1 MSRDIFAD
9 AARRHAH
16 ALPGHVLLAAELCY
30 IPTSLLAVDVLA
42 EEAEEIDA
50 AQKYALAAMLNGI
63 DTVEDLELFMGLT
76 PEDTALTVASLL
88 RSEFVDYRPPA
99 PGSPRVLSMLPN
111 GLEAA
116 RDAHVRRPKATT
128 IQVSYDRLT
137 RVVTNWR
144 KNKLIRAGVA
154 KKSRAIL
161 LPQQSAVDIEES
173 DLSITSITSAIDGYT
188 RSGFKVLGVI
198 GVTESRSFF
207 RDAILLVYRDID
219 SSSVRLGIE
228 LDGQWSETHL
238 AALDRIDAVSKL
250 GISSA
255 SEISYEQ
262 ADDSGPRLN
271 RDEVI
276 AIQAALS
283 DNENT
288 EPDATK
294 DQLDRAAIRW
304 LSMADHPAWLDDAL
318 SGPKRRLLIISPW
331 ITSSVVDRQFVGR
344 LENLA
349 RSADVTIFWGF
360 GDNTKSDE
368 RALRSLYDAANRST
382 RLAIVKVNDTH
393 AKVLV
398 SDTYYVKTSFNWL
411 SFRGDAS
418 RKYRQEEGDLV
429 NDQVLADRAY
439 DRYMQENCAFALEV
453 VGNLPPKYRPN
464 VDFSEPATSPVT
476 SPESSYRAEA
486 IPQPSQSEKKK
497 AALELL
503 TVGAVVSGT
512 IKNVTNFGAFVDL
525 GDIDGLIHISQLANR
540 RIDHP
545 SDIVDVGDSVTVLV
559 QAIDRERERVS
570 LSLKA
575 VPQ

>member
-1 MSRDIFAD
+1 
-9 AARRHAH
+9 
-16 ALPGHVLLAAELCY
+16 
-30 IPTSLLAVDVLA
+30 
-42 EEAEEIDA
+42 
-50 AQKYALAAMLNGI
+50 
-63 DTVEDLELFMGLT
+63 
-76 PEDTALTVASLL
+76 
-88 RSEFVDYRPPA
+88 
-99 PGSPRVLSMLPN
+99 
-111 GLEAA
+111 
-116 RDAHVRRPKATT
+116 
-128 IQVSYDRLT
+128 
-137 RVVTNWR
+137 
-144 KNKLIRAGVA
+144 
-154 KKSRAIL
+154 
-161 LPQQSAVDIEES
+161 
-173 DLSITSITSAIDGYT
+173 
-188 RSGFKVLGVI
+188 
-198 GVTESRSFF
+198 
-207 RDAILLVYRDID
+207 
-219 SSSVRLGIE
+219 
-228 LDGQWSETHL
+228 
-238 AALDRIDAVSKL
+238 
-250 GISSA
+250 
-255 SEISYEQ
+255 
-262 ADDSGPRLN
+262 
-271 RDEVI
+271 
-276 AIQAALS
+276 
-283 DNENT
+283 
-288 EPDATK
+288 
-294 DQLDRAAIRW
+294 
-304 LSMADHPAWLDDAL
+304 MADHPAWLDDAL